1 MNVYLP
7 IEVKVREL
15 EGKTLLAMIAAERG
29 HTVILGEKKDTLNLA
44 QTSHLPPGIVHDK
57 SLTPG
62 DYKIKNF
69 TKLHENGHLIT
80 AQDEESGLLDES
92 FDQFAKRRF
101 SEETVSMADKIF
113 AWGKYDQTSLQNI
126 YPKYAGK
133 IVATGSP
140 RVDFWRQ
147 ELDDYY
153 QNAADGLDSYIFIAS
168 NFGFP
173 IDENLFW
180 DRMARLRQAGY
191 FDRDPGM
198 EKFMYENTAY
208 QFRLLYEFVAM
219 IRNLSKSFPDRTI
232 LVRPHPVES
241 IDAWHK
247 LLGELPNVIIK
258 REDTI
263 SGWIRH
269 AAVLIHNGCT
279 SALEAAVSGVPRI
292 AYRPIP
298 HEIERAIPN
307 STSLHAFSIEELEK
321 MISDILEEGT
331 TDGLKE
337 AEKASNTIVDQ
348 RISSVTGQLAAEK
361 IIEEWEKLA
370 NAKNLKTSTVQELI
384 DVKPEE
390 KVSLKLRFKQTA
402 VQVRDAILG
411 SSKAQ
416 KKNQNLIKSGHKFP
430 SLEDEEMEDMMSKL
444 KSTLGRFENVNAVRF
459 GDKSFIFSSLKN

>member
-15 EGKTLLAMIAAERG
+15 EGKTLLALIAAEKG
-29 HTVILGEKKDTLNLA
+29 HTVLLGEKKDTLSLA
-44 QTSHLPPGIVHDK
+44 QTPHLPPGIVHDK

-69 TKLHENGHLIT
+69 TNLKKNGHLIT
-80 AQDEESGLLDES
+80 GQDEESGLLDES

-113 AWGKYDQTSLQNI
+113 AWGEHDQTSLQNI
-126 YPKYAGK
+126 YPKYADK

-140 RVDFWRQ
+140 RVDFWRR
-147 ELDDYY
+147 ELDGYY
-153 QNAADGLDSYIFIAS
+153 KNAADGLDSYIFIAS

-191 FDRDPGM
+191 FDRDPAM

-219 IRNLSKSFPDRTI
+219 IRQLSKSFPDRTI

-258 REDTI
+258 REGTI

-279 SALEAAVSGVPRI
+279 SALEAAVSGLPRI

-298 HEIERAIPN
+298 HEIERNIPN
-307 STSLHAFSIEELEK
+307 NTSLHAFSMEELET

-337 AEKASNTIVDQ
+337 AEKASKTIVDQ

-361 IIEEWEKLA
+361 IVGEWSSMAAKANLRTSSAEELLEK
-370 NAKNLKTSTVQELI
+370 
-384 DVKPEE
+384 KPDET
-390 KVSLKLRFKQTA
+390 VSLKRKLKRSA
-402 VQVRDAILG
+402 VEIRNSLMGISNA
-411 SSKAQ
+411 KEN
-416 KKNQNLIKSGHKFP
+416 KNLLTSTHKFP
-430 SLEDEEMEDMMSKL
+430 SLSDEEMQEMVGNL
-444 KSTLGRFENVNAVRF
+444 KTTLHRFDKVKTMRF
-459 GDKSFIFSSLKN
+459 GEKSFIFYTDH